1 MMLIKLHRSEFI
13 SPAYDERV
21 KLGIDPDDLRDYYFK
36 NGKLKLKHG
45 QFEAY
50 YDNGNICAKG
60 YVDKGIRV
68 GAWQHYYEDGKVM
81 QRGFYLSNGSRLG
94 IEEYGDTWE
103 HYDEEGNLECF
114 CEEWETIQ
122 KRLNKRTK

>member
-1 MMLIKLHRSEFI
+1 MLTKLYKSEFI
-13 SPAYDERV
+13 APVDDERE

-36 NGKLKLKHG
+36 NGKAEIKHG
-45 QFEAY
+45 QNEIY
-50 YDNGNICAKG
+50 YDNGNIFGKG
-60 YVDKGIRV
+60 YVDKGYRV
-68 GAWQHYYEDGKVM
+68 GAWQYYYEDGKVM